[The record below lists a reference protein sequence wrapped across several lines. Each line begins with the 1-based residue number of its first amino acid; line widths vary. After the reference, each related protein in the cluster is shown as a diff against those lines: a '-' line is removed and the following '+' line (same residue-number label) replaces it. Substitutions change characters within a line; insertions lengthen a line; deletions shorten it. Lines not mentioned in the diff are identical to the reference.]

1 MSLGE
6 TIGKMQGE
14 GCNVTFQPRAM
25 LRALDVR
32 WHQSLEEVGAQ
43 YPEIGL
49 C

>member
-1 MSLGE
+1 MSLGV
-6 TIGKMQGE
+6 TIGKMRGE
-14 GCNVTFQPRAM
+14 GCKVMFQPRAM

-32 WHQSLEEVGAQ
+32 WHQSLEEVGAR